1 MNLRALKFLLILSLS
16 TISMFISSCSNNASS
31 INSANSADS
40 VYYNG
45 RIITM
50 NDEQKE
56 VQAVATKSGE
66 IIFAGSMSDL
76 ESSGL
81 KSSKTKMIDLEGYT
95 MLPGFVDPHSHTF
108 VVGMQYMAANLY
120 PPPDGGA
127 KNILDMLS
135 ILQEYYETNPELYQ
149 ETGYIIGSGYDDAQ
163 LGEVRHPTKF
173 DLDTIFSDKPVYIM
187 HQSGHIGVA
196 NSLALQ
202 MLGINS
208 ESENPS
214 GGVIQRVAGTD
225 EPNGVLEETAH
236 FIAMSTIILNTSEK
250 FSLDMLG
257 KGLDTM
263 AGYGYTTVQE
273 GRAGEGQIAMVDQY
287 AKERGLNIDVVIF
300 PDMFGSP
307 NSLSNVSKTYED
319 GKRYR
324 IGGGKISLDGS
335 PQGKTAWRDV
345 PYVVPP
351 EGQPAD
357 YKGYPA
363 YTPNIAMAQIVS
375 AFENGWPLQ
384 VHANGEAAI
393 ELFID
398 SVEAAIEKYGTND
411 YRPVLVHGQFLK
423 ENQVKRLKE
432 LNIFPSLFPMHTFYW
447 GDWHSE
453 QTIGEPGVNHI
464 SPTGW
469 IRDAGMKYTIHHDA
483 PIVPPDNM
491 TVLWTA
497 VNRLSRSG
505 KDIGRSEQGISV
517 YDALKAITLWSA
529 YQLFEEDRKGSI
541 EVGKLAD
548 FVVLDKNPLEIDP
561 MDLREIEVVKTIK
574 EDKSIYTSDLF

>member
-1 MNLRALKFLLILSLS
+1 MRSISKKTKIIVLTLVYILVA
-16 TISMFISSCSNNASS
+16 FVFSCSV
-31 INSANSADS
+31 NSDPTDVLDAI
-40 VYYNG
+40 YYNG
-45 RIITM
+45 TILTM
-50 NDEQKE
+50 DDTQKQVE
-56 VQAVATKSGE
+56 AVGIKDGK
-66 IIFAGSMSDL
+66 IVYVGSMSELEKSDL
-76 ESSGL
+76 KG
-81 KSSKTKMIDLEGYT
+81 SKTSMIDLEGRT

-127 KNILDMLS
+127 GSILEMLS
-135 ILQEYYETNPELYQ
+135 TLQEYYETNPELYQ
-149 ETGYIIGSGYDDAQ
+149 ETGYIVGSGYDDAQ

-202 MLGINS
+202 MLGITA
-208 ESENPS
+208 ESENPQ

-225 EPNGVLEETAH
+225 EPNGVLEENAH
-236 FIAMSTIILNTSEK
+236 FIALGSIILSTSEK

-263 AGYGYTTVQE
+263 ASYGYTTVQE
-273 GRAGEGQIAMVDQY
+273 GRAGESQITMVDKY
-287 AKERGLNIDVVIF
+287 ARERGLDIDVVIF
-300 PDMFGSP
+300 PDMFSAP
-307 NSLSNVSKTYED
+307 NSMSNFSKTYEE

-324 IGGGKISLDGS
+324 IGGAKISLDGS

-351 EGQPAD
+351 EGQSAD

-363 YTPNIAMAQIVS
+363 YPANIAMAKVAL
-375 AFENGWPLQ
+375 AFEKGWPLQ

-393 ELFID
+393 ELFLD
-398 SVEAAIEKYGTND
+398 SIEAAIEVYGTND

-423 ENQVKRLKE
+423 KDQVERVKE
-432 LNIFPSLFPMHTFYW
+432 LNIFPSLYPMHTYYW

-453 QTIGEPGVNHI
+453 QTIGEPGVKHI

-497 VNRLSRSG
+497 VNRQSRSG
-505 KDIGRSEQGISV
+505 KDIGKKEQGISV
-517 YDALKAITLWSA
+517 YDALKATTIWSA
-529 YQLFEEDRKGSI
+529 YQSFEEDRKGSI

-548 FVVLDKNPLEIDP
+548 FVVLSENPLEIDT
-561 MDLREIEVVKTIK
+561 MDLRDIEVVETIK
-574 EDKSIYTSDLF
+574 EGKSIYSNNLF